1 MADYGLFIG
10 WGPDSVRGREAKS
23 LEVFNESVEYW
34 GRLQQEGRIESF
46 EVAFL
51 EPHGGDLGGFALL
64 RGDREAIAALRFDD
78 EFMRIT
84 TRATL
89 IVENLGIVGAFI
101 NNGLSNAVSD
111 FQEAIA
117 DLT

>member
-23 LEVFNESVEYW
+23 LEVFNESGEHW

-46 EVAFL
+46 EAAFL
-51 EPHGGDLGGFALL
+51 EPHGGALGGIALL
-64 RGDREAIAALRFDD
+64 RGDKDAIAALRFDD
-78 EFMRIT
+78 EFMRVT

-89 IVENLGIVGAFI
+89 IVENVGIVGASL

-111 FQEAIA
+111 FQDAIG

>member
-46 EVAFL
+46 DVAFL
-51 EPHGGDLGGFALL
+51 EPHGGDLGGFAML
-64 RGDREAIAALRFDD
+64 RGDKDSLAALRFDD
-78 EFMRIT
+78 EFIRMS
-84 TRATL
+84 TRASL
-89 IVENLGIVGAFI
+89 IVEKVGVVGAFI
-101 NNGLSNAVSD
+101 NNGLSGAISD